1 VSKIRLH
8 RGKSLNVPIK
18 LEQRFDITGNE
29 MEIQKFSDDT
39 LQQIINPVKDYEVAK
54 FIHDYDDYGNNDM
67 FMAFSFLNDGG
78 TWIDEYYPQ
87 GFTEL
92 ELFKF
97 SEAVKNSFFK
107 LDFFDTPNR
116 ETQKL
121 QFTKIIPMYLS
132 NIAEYDK
139 DKDNI
144 PDYEDNDVYVDNDG
158 DGVEET
164 LLITDVEIS
173 TTTSTIVYPSGNQR
187 IVYDVAN
194 EDEFIGAF
202 TDRFGYSKSLGQNV
216 IGTYIIPNFFSN
228 SLKNNEINDL
238 FIFKDL
244 DTKPFNEFYVGCRFF
259 NAKNG
264 DVVRM
269 TNDPI
274 KDMGINPVQD
284 YYYKVV
290 LDREKRTYQIFDFSN
305 GKVGDRVGHEMNSA
319 LMFYQML

>member
-1 VSKIRLH
+1 
-8 RGKSLNVPIK
+8 
-18 LEQRFDITGNE
+18 
-29 MEIQKFSDDT
+29 
-39 LQQIINPVKDYEVAK
+39 
-54 FIHDYDDYGNNDM
+54 
-67 FMAFSFLNDGG
+67 
-78 TWIDEYYPQ
+78 
-87 GFTEL
+87 
-92 ELFKF
+92 
-97 SEAVKNSFFK
+97 
-107 LDFFDTPNR
+107 
-116 ETQKL
+116 
-121 QFTKIIPMYLS
+121 MYLS

>member
-29 MEIQKFSDDT
+29 MEIKKFSDDT

-67 FMAFSFLNDGG
+67 YMAFSFLDGDN

-97 SEAVKNSFFK
+97 SDAVKNSFFK

-144 PDYEDNDVYVDNDG
+144 PDYEDTNVFGQDLSGSITVNGTTPEQV
-158 DGVEET
+158 
-164 LLITDVEIS
+164 LI
-173 TTTSTIVYPSGNQR
+173 
-187 IVYDVAN
+187 
-194 EDEFIGAF
+194 DEF
-202 TDRFGYSKSLGQNV
+202 TDRFDESRSLGQNI

-274 KDMGINPVQD
+274 IDMGINPVQD

-290 LDREKRTYQIFDFSN
+290 LDRQKRTYQVFDFSN
-305 GKVGDRVGHEMNSA
+305 GVVGGRVGHEMSSA